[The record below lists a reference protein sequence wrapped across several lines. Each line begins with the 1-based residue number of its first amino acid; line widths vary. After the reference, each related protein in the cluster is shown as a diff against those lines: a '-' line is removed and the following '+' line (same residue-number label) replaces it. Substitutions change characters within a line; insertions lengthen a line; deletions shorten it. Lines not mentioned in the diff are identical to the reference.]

1 MLYIK
6 YQMYIKLQVSFMII
20 NKILDSEKF
29 SLKL

>member
-6 YQMYIKLQVSFMII
+6 YQMYIKIQVNFMII